1 MSTFPFLLSVADE
14 LDNLDSQTYMDDF
27 GLGFHPHRKY
37 YKNPSIQLSL
47 PASTE
52 WFDGGEEKKR
62 DYHFEEP
69 PDTVEP
75 TIPEVED
82 DYVENPEINGD
93 ARNLEKVSS
102 PKLSLE
108 FLSCFSTKRKNLFGK
123 TNK

>member
-62 DYHFEEP
+62 DYHFEESQESAEP
-69 PDTVEP
+69 TVEDEYIDKRESNGEAV
-75 TIPEVED
+75 TI
-82 DYVENPEINGD
+82 
-93 ARNLEKVSS
+93 EKISS
-102 PKLSLE
+102 PKMSLE
-108 FLSCFSTKRKNLFGK
+108 FLSCFSTKRKNLFG
-123 TNK
+123 NKVNK

>member
-52 WFDGGEEKKR
+52 WFDGEEKKR

-69 PDTVEP
+69 QETEEP
-75 TIPEVED
+75 TED
-82 DYVENPEINGD
+82 VYVDKREINGD
-93 ARNLEKVSS
+93 AANLEKASS

-108 FLSCFSTKRKNLFGK
+108 FLSCFSTKRKNK
-123 TNK
+123 

>member
-52 WFDGGEEKKR
+52 WFDGEEKKR
-62 DYHFEEP
+62 DYHFEESQ
-69 PDTVEP
+69 DIEEP
-75 TIPEVED
+75 TEDVYVDHVEK
-82 DYVENPEINGD
+82 PEINGD
-93 ARNLEKVSS
+93 AAHLEKASS

-123 TNK
+123 IHK